1 MHNEIF
7 TKIKWLITYKE
18 IINACPKKKKN
29 KKKFTFSGQK
39 VFFSPTTTEASDTRQ
54 GPDHSKEQL
63 TGSYKLNMHL
73 LRMKNDIIIPI
84 YPIIIMYNKED
95 CHMNCIQT
103 AVSSL
108 TFCRLPGFNCVLSII
123 LIAT

>member
-1 MHNEIF
+1 MG
-7 TKIKWLITYKE
+7 KR
-18 IINACPKKKKN
+18 
-29 KKKFTFSGQK
+29 FS
-39 VFFSPTTTEASDTRQ
+39 SPPPQPRLGTHTDARQ

-63 TGSYKLNMHL
+63 TGPSKVNMLL
-73 LRMKNDIIIPI
+73 LRTENDIIIPI
-84 YPIIIMYNKED
+84 YPKIIMHNKED
-95 CHMNCIQT
+95 CHTNCIQT